1 MQMIYPVII
10 HPKGKEGYHW
20 VEVPA
25 LELDT
30 QGKDLKDCVYMALD
44 VICLRGTQLQDQ
56 GKAIPQPA
64 RLDPPHGPGDIVTLV
79 DVDFDAY
86 RRMNDM
92 RTVRKN
98 VTLPN
103 YLNEMAM
110 KAGLNFS
117 QVLQEGLKERLGML

>member
-1 MQMIYPVII
+1 MNLVYPVII
-10 HPKGKEGYHW
+10 HPAEEGGYW
-20 VEVPA
+20 VEIP
-25 LELDT
+25 DMKTGT
-30 QGKDLKDCVYMALD
+30 QGDSLDECIFMARDAISL
-44 VICLRGTQLQDQ
+44 VGVTLQDQ